1 MRKRFARHLRK
12 EILRKGVKIIK
23 EGYVLNQ
30 SELRYYETRK
40 HKRGY
45 EVNAELNGWQ
55 YYIAHPYDAL
65 GAYRFLLEAIKDN
78 EYLLEKNPR
87 GGVTWVI

>member
-23 EGYVLNQ
+23 EGYVLNRE
-30 SELRYYETRK
+30 ELRYCEVRK

-45 EVNAELNGWQ
+45 EVHAELNGWHC
-55 YYIAHPYDAL
+55 YIAHPYDAL

-78 EYLLEKNPR
+78 VFFLVESPG

>member
-1 MRKRFARHLRK
+1 MSGLSEWRL
-12 EILRKGVKIIK
+12 ILALTTEPGGKK
-23 EGYVLNQ
+23 YALNRE
-30 SELRYYETRK
+30 ELRYYDTRK